1 MENQKLV
8 LKRNHHPYYSVQA
21 FMNKDAYGEWVRL
34 EEEKINSLIKSFW
47 HNSYPSV
54 TELPLSSEYHEQYI
68 DLMKRLIR

>member
-1 MENQKLV
+1 MV

-34 EEEKINSLIKSFW
+34 EEEKINCLIKSFW

-54 TELPLSSEYHEQYI
+54 TELPLGSDYHEQYI

>member
-1 MENQKLV
+1 
-8 LKRNHHPYYSVQA
+8 
-21 FMNKDAYGEWVRL
+21 MNKDAYGEWVRL

-54 TELPLSSEYHEQYI
+54 TELPLSSEYHEQYV